1 MKSSIKY
8 FILLIVLQASL
19 GVMPSDRA
27 TAQVL
32 TTLLVFNPSAGYDPG
47 NPYAGLIVSGHTL
60 FGTAGGYS
68 YSGYGAVFRLNTDGS
83 GYLAYGLDYY
93 TDGGGATDTP
103 LLSSNTLYATSSYGG
118 TYNNGT
124 VFLMSTNGYDT
135 NVYYFS
141 AMSGPAGTNLDGAQP
156 YGGVILSANTL
167 YGTTRLGGTA
177 GNGSVFA
184 VNTDGSDFTNM
195 HNFSALSAPY
205 YSGGTNLD
213 GANPYDTLVVWSNE
227 LFGTTRYGGRAGNGV
242 IFRINLDGS
251 SFTNLHDFTALVDI
265 TNSDGVNPEA
275 GLIVSGNTLYGTAAG
290 GGTNG
295 SGTVFKLNTDG
306 SGFVT
311 LHDFAY
317 NEGTTPYSSL
327 ILAGSILYGTTYVGG
342 TGGVGAVYQ
351 VNTDGSGFATLHSFE
366 QANGTMNGDGAYP
379 SGNLAILGNTL
390 YGTTQ
395 SGGSNGFGTVF
406 SLPLGPQLAGIH
418 SQTNVVFT
426 WSTNQPA
433 FTLQSSTNLA
443 TWSNVSNS
451 TFFVNGQNTVTDAIS
466 GPEKFY
472 RLAR

>member
-1 MKSSIKY
+1 MKNLIKH
-8 FILLIVLQASL
+8 FVLLAVLIAGA
-19 GVMPSDRA
+19 GVMPADRA

-32 TTLLVFNPSAGYDPG
+32 TTLLVFNPYAGYDPG
-47 NPYAGLIVSGHTL
+47 NPYAGLIVSGNTL
-60 FGTAGGYS
+60 FGIAGGYGYTS
-68 YSGYGAVFRLNTDGS
+68 YGAVFRLNTDGT
-83 GYLAYGLDYY
+83 GYVAYGLDYY

-135 NVYYFS
+135 NIYYFS
-141 AMSGPAGTNLDGAQP
+141 ATSGPAGTNSDGAQP
-156 YGGVILSANTL
+156 YGGLVLSGNTL

-184 VNTDGSDFTNM
+184 VNTDGLGFTNM

-227 LFGTTRYGGRAGNGV
+227 LFGTTRYGGRAANGT
-242 IFRINLDGS
+242 IFRINMDGS
-251 SFTNLHDFTALVDI
+251 SFTNLHNFTALVGI
-265 TNSDGVNPEA
+265 TNGDGVNPEA
-275 GLIVSGNTLYGTAAG
+275 GLIISGTTLYGTAAS

-295 SGTVFKLNTDG
+295 SGTVFKLSTDG
-306 SGFVT
+306 SGFAA
-311 LHDFAY
+311 LHHFSY
-317 NEGTTPYSSL
+317 SEGTTPYASL
-327 ILAGSILYGTTYVGG
+327 ILAGNTLYGTTYVGG
-342 TGGVGAVYQ
+342 AGGVGTVYK
-351 VNTDGSGFATLHSFE
+351 VNTDGSGFANLHSFA
-366 QANGTMNGDGAYP
+366 QVNGIMNSDGAYP

-395 SGGSNGFGTVF
+395 SGSSNGFGTVF
-406 SLPLGPQLAGIH
+406 SLPLGPQLAGVQSPNH
-418 SQTNVVFT
+418 VVFT

-433 FTLQSSTNLA
+433 FTLQFTTNLA

-451 TFFVNGQNTVTDAIS
+451 TFIFNGQNIVTDSIT
-466 GPEKFY
+466 GPQKYY